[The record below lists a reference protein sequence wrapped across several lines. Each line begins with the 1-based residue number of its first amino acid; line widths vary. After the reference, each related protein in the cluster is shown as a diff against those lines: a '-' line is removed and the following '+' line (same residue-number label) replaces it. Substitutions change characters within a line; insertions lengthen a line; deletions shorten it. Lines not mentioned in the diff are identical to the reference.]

1 MSLYFII
8 FLLCFKIYTERN
20 LIEEELEELSDDI
33 IILHTNDVHCGIDD
47 TIGYDGLNLY
57 RKELKMKYKHVLL
70 VDAGD
75 NIQGGAIG
83 VLSKGKDVINIMNFL
98 EYDVV
103 TIGNHEFDYKIEQFF
118 NLSHMIKAGYICAN
132 FLFRKTQT
140 TVFPPYKIIEV
151 GDISIGF
158 IGIITPQALTKSY
171 LHTLVDEDGNLIY
184 DFLTEREGHELY
196 ETIQKYID
204 ELRQVKKVNY
214 VIIVAHMGYGGDAS
228 VYYTSPAL
236 LANING
242 VDAIIDGHTHL
253 EYNNTFPDKDGKQIH
268 ISQTGTKLNK
278 VGKITIKTDGT
289 ITSELIGEIPLFEG
303 YDSYYTVNRSGV
315 ERYVDKDTY
324 KFVEDII
331 ESHSHEF
338 EEIVGYSDFDLLIN
352 SDKGPIIRCEE
363 ITLGDLVTDAIRTIG
378 NSDIGFINAGSIRK
392 SIKKGNITFNHILNT
407 LPFSARIIVKN
418 ILGKDILDALEFSTK
433 NLPNTTSTFLQV
445 SGIKFKVDVSFKSNV
460 VIDEFENFVKV
471 DGERRVFD
479 VYIGEEKLY
488 ENKAYSISFD
498 DYLAEGGDGFSM
510 FGKYK
515 MAKDTFLLDN
525 EALKKYLENDL
536 NKIIPDIYKTT
547 QGRIV
552 RKEKFI
558 PPDTDSDIPPVTD
571 SDSDSDSGVNSNTFI
586 KYLRELSLLL
596 LFVMI

>member
-1 MSLYFII
+1 MTLYFII
-8 FLLCFKIYTERN
+8 FLLCFNIYTERN
-20 LIEEELEELSDDI
+20 LIEEEVEELSDDI

-75 NIQGGAIG
+75 DIQGGAIG

-103 TIGNHEFDYKIEQFF
+103 TIRNHEFDYKIEQFF

-253 EYNNTFPDKDGKQIH
+253 EYNNTFPDKEEKQIH

-315 ERYVDKDTY
+315 ESYVDKDTY

-378 NSDIGFINAGSIRK
+378 NSDIGFINAGSIRE

-547 QGRIV
+547 QGRII

-571 SDSDSDSGVNSNTFI
+571 SDSDSDSGVNSNTFV